1 MSLLGHG
8 PEGAPVIDP
17 DEGAPQTDIFHHY
30 KTALL
35 RAIAV
40 DRAIK
45 EEERRARQED
55 RAISPEQISRLTVK
69 YLERIAY
76 KTNFCRYHS
85 FVVYFATLQRLSWVE
100 FTGREEP
107 SEFQEH

>member
-1 MSLLGHG
+1 M
-8 PEGAPVIDP
+8 
-17 DEGAPQTDIFHHY
+17 
-30 KTALL
+30 ALF

-45 EEERRARQED
+45 EEERCARQED

-69 YLERIAY
+69 YLARIAY

-85 FVVYFATLQRLSWVE
+85 FVVYFATLQRLGWVE
-100 FTGREEP
+100 FTGR
-107 SEFQEH
+107 

>member
-1 MSLLGHG
+1 VFLLGHG
-8 PEGAPVIDP
+8 PEGAPAIDP
-17 DEGAPQTDIFHHY
+17 N
-30 KTALL
+30 
-35 RAIAV
+35 
-40 DRAIK
+40 
-45 EEERRARQED
+45 EERRARQED

-85 FVVYFATLQRLSWVE
+85 FVVYFSNLQRLSWVE